1 MSLYGASTLLQI
13 SHGSKTVGNVMEQ
26 TCLRCYRRWFAT
38 LRGLKMA
45 RWKEKYMLSLTLEA
59 SLPQNAQKNM
69 AGMRAMAKHSRF
81 SPCDRRGA
89 GHAGRQAHHRPLNQE
104 NVLVWKQHSS
114 LSAFMGEFLH
124 THTHTTLNPVC
135 LFRPDSLLSRTQQL
149 FSLHNLITAVSDGWL
164 VSPYLWLNKRRE
176 VFSPPLRRPPRL
188 LYL

>member
-1 MSLYGASTLLQI
+1 MDQQRLRMQWNWHIWG
-13 SHGSKTVGNVMEQ
+13 VMKDD
-26 TCLRCYRRWFAT
+26 

-45 RWKEKYMLSLTLEA
+45 RRTEKCMSYLTLEE

-81 SPCDRRGA
+81 LPCDRRGA
-89 GHAGRQAHHRPLNQE
+89 SHAGRQAHHRPLNQE

-124 THTHTTLNPVC
+124 THRHTIPNSVC

-149 FSLHNLITAVSDGWL
+149 FSLRNLITAVSDGWL
-164 VSPYLWLNKRRE
+164 VTSYLWLNKRRE
-176 VFSPPLRRPPRL
+176 VFSPPLLRPPRL